1 MNIRIVLV
9 TIFVLTLLVACGPAA
24 PSGQTGG
31 TDQTEQPTPTPIN
44 QDDGPTGNPTP
55 DPTATSSPPPEVTQ
69 TGTPKPVPT
78 KEPTDRQPE
87 PTRHPGDPKPQPKPT
102 PTSDSLPTFESA
114 QALQSPPV
122 PPNGIADC
130 YAINLFSS
138 TAAEMEYSGWCT
150 DELVQDV
157 IANCAGIGDSEDEIM
172 CGQQRLTDVQSY
184 SMREVVTPCFAISDE
199 ADRLECANNT
209 FEDANT
215 HLRTFWSTWA
225 EILRTVDSNDRV
237 KAAKVAMADCVEQ
250 KGFARPAPDDVI
262 GWQEFKSPDAPMDRN
277 EPDLAVLE
285 AIDQCALAVGLYTE
299 QEEVW
304 LSEIS
309 RLNREDREKV
319 RPLIENGIL
328 PALEAEGPAPFLT
341 LRK

>member
-1 MNIRIVLV
+1 
-9 TIFVLTLLVACGPAA
+9 
-24 PSGQTGG
+24 
-31 TDQTEQPTPTPIN
+31 
-44 QDDGPTGNPTP
+44 
-55 DPTATSSPPPEVTQ
+55 
-69 TGTPKPVPT
+69 
-78 KEPTDRQPE
+78 
-87 PTRHPGDPKPQPKPT
+87 
-102 PTSDSLPTFESA
+102 
-114 QALQSPPV
+114 
-122 PPNGIADC
+122 
-130 YAINLFSS
+130 
-138 TAAEMEYSGWCT
+138 MEYLDWCT
-150 DELVQDV
+150 DALTQDV
-157 IANCAGIGDSEDEIM
+157 IANCAGIGDSEDELM

-184 SMREVVTPCFAISDE
+184 FLREVGAPCFAISDE
-199 ADRLECANNT
+199 ADRLECGANT

-215 HLRTFWSTWA
+215 HLLTFWSTWA
-225 EILRTVDSNDRV
+225 EILHTVDSNAQV

-250 KGFARPAPDDVI
+250 KGFARPSPDDVI

-285 AIDQCALAVGLYTE
+285 AIDQCAMAVGLYTE

-309 RLNREDREKV
+309 RLNREYRGKV